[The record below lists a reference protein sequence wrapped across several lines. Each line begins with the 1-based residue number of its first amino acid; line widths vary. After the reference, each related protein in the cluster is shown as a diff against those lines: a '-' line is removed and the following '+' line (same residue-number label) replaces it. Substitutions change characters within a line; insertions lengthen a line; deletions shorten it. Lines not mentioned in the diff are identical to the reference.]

1 MRIINQSVELVSL
14 DKLRPHPKNPRQG
27 DVGAIHESIEH
38 NGFYGVVVAQR
49 STGYILAGNHRY
61 LAARHA
67 GAKEI
72 PVAWVDVDDDA
83 ALRILLADNRTNDL
97 ASYDDHALAEL
108 LQGLMTETGTL
119 DGTGYDGDALDELL
133 AELGIGQDA
142 PDASEDPGAQID
154 RAEELREKWGTDRGQ
169 IWAIPSKT
177 VPGRSHRLMC
187 GDSTSAEDVRRLL
200 NGAEPRLMVTD
211 PPYGVEY
218 DPTWRD
224 EAAAKGL
231 IEKADRRRGRVQN
244 DERVDWA
251 EAWALFPGAVVYCWH
266 DGRRAG
272 TVQATL
278 ESAGFEI
285 RAQII
290 WAKDRMAISRGHYHW
305 QHEPCWY
312 AVRRGQSAEWI
323 GDRSQTTLWKI
334 GVMDVGDT
342 DTKVHATQKPLE
354 CMARPI
360 RNHKGDVYD
369 PFLGSGTTMV
379 AAERERRICY
389 GMEIDPAYVA
399 VILERLTGMG
409 LSPHRVTRDEA

>member
-1 MRIINQSVELVSL
+1 CGRRRNRLHSYKIMRILNQSVELVSL

-61 LAARHA
+61 MAAEHA
-67 GAKEI
+67 GATAI

-119 DGTGYDGDALDELL
+119 DGTGYDGDVLDELL

-154 RAEELREKWGTDRGQ
+154 RAEELREKWGTERGQ

-187 GDSTSAEDVRRLL
+187 GDSTSAEDVGRLL
-200 NGAEPRLMVTD
+200 RDDKPRLMVTD

-224 EAAAKGL
+224 DAAAKGL
-231 IEKADRRRGRVQN
+231 IAAAARRLRPVQN

-251 EAWALFPGAVVYCWH
+251 EA
-266 DGRRAG
+266 
-272 TVQATL
+272 
-278 ESAGFEI
+278 
-285 RAQII
+285 
-290 WAKDRMAISRGHYHW
+290 
-305 QHEPCWY
+305 
-312 AVRRGQSAEWI
+312 
-323 GDRSQTTLWKI
+323 
-334 GVMDVGDT
+334 
-342 DTKVHATQKPLE
+342 
-354 CMARPI
+354 
-360 RNHKGDVYD
+360 
-369 PFLGSGTTMV
+369 
-379 AAERERRICY
+379 
-389 GMEIDPAYVA
+389 
-399 VILERLTGMG
+399 
-409 LSPHRVTRDEA
+409 

>member
-1 MRIINQSVELVSL
+1 MSMLIERIPIERI
-14 DKLRPHPKNPRQG
+14 KAAPYNPRKDLQPGDPEYERLKRSIDRWDLVEPLVWNRRTGNLVAGHQRLKILRARGDTEVDVSVVDLDPQDEAALNVALNKIGGEWDMPKLADLLSALDAQG
-27 DVGAIHESIEH
+27 FDVTLT
-38 NGFYGVVVAQR
+38 GFDAEELEELL
-49 STGYILAGNHRY
+49 TWEADE
-61 LAARHA
+61 A
-67 GAKEI
+67 GA
-72 PVAWVDVDDDA
+72 
-83 ALRILLADNRTNDL
+83 
-97 ASYDDHALAEL
+97 
-108 LQGLMTETGTL
+108 
-119 DGTGYDGDALDELL
+119 
-133 AELGIGQDA
+133 
-142 PDASEDPGAQID
+142 DPGAQVD
-154 RAEELREKWGTDRGQ
+154 RAEELREKWGTERGQ
-169 IWAIPSKT
+169 VWAIPSKT

-200 NGAEPRLMVTD
+200 NGAKPRLMVTD

-224 EAAAKGL
+224 DAAAKGL
-231 IEKADRRRGRVQN
+231 IGKADRRRGRVHN

-251 EAWALFPGAVVYCWH
+251 ATWALFPGAVVYCWH
-266 DGRRAG
+266 AGRHASA
-272 TVQATL
+272 VQASL

-342 DTKVHATQKPLE
+342 DTKAHGTQKPLE

-369 PFLGSGTTMV
+369 PFIGSGTTMV

-409 LSPHRVTRDEA
+409 LSPNRVT

>member
-142 PDASEDPGAQID
+142 PDAREDPGAQID

-169 IWAIPSKT
+169 IWAVPSKT

-187 GDSTSAEDVRRLL
+187 GDSTNADDVARLL
-200 NGAEPRLMVTD
+200 SGAAPRLMVTD

-218 DPTWRD
+218 DPEWRD
-224 EAAAKGL
+224 EAAERGL
-231 IEKADRRRGRVQN
+231 IRAPSVRVGKVANDDRADWR
-244 DERVDWA
+244 
-251 EAWALFPGAVVYCWH
+251 EAWRLFPGDVAYVWH
-266 DGRRAG
+266 ASWHIS
-272 TVQATL
+272 TVQASL
-278 ESAGFEI
+278 EAVGFAI
-285 RAQII
+285 RALII
-290 WAKDRMAISRGHYHW
+290 WAKPRFAISRGHYHW

-312 AVRRGQSAEWI
+312 AVRRGRSAGWI
-323 GDRSQTTLWKI
+323 GDRSQTTLWEI
-334 GVMDVGDT
+334 PLFDDVDMKT
-342 DTKVHATQKPLE
+342 HSTQKPVE

-360 RNHKGDVYD
+360 RNHEGDVYD
-369 PFLGSGTTMV
+369 PFSGTGTTIV

-389 GMEIDPAYVA
+389 SMEIDPGYVA

>member
-1 MRIINQSVELVSL
+1 MRIERIPIERI
-14 DKLRPHPKNPRQG
+14 KPAAYNPRKDLQPG
-27 DVGAIHESIEH
+27 DPEYERLKRSIDRWDLVEPLVWNRRTGNLVAGH
-38 NGFYGVVVAQR
+38 QRLKILRARGDTEVDVSVVDLDPQDEAALNVALNKIGGEWDMPKLADLLSALDAEGFDATLTGFDEAELEELLTWVADE
-49 STGYILAGNHRY
+49 
-61 LAARHA
+61 A
-67 GAKEI
+67 GA
-72 PVAWVDVDDDA
+72 
-83 ALRILLADNRTNDL
+83 
-97 ASYDDHALAEL
+97 
-108 LQGLMTETGTL
+108 
-119 DGTGYDGDALDELL
+119 
-133 AELGIGQDA
+133 A
-142 PDASEDPGAQID
+142 PGADPGAQID
-154 RAEELREKWGTDRGQ
+154 RAEELREKWGTERGQ

-187 GDSTSAEDVRRLL
+187 GDSTSAEDVGRLL

-224 EAAAKGL
+224 DAAAKGL
-231 IEKADRRRGRVQN
+231 IAAAARRRGPVQN

-251 EAWALFPGAVVYCWH
+251 EAWTLFPGAVVYCWH
-266 DGRRAG
+266 AGRHASA
-272 TVQATL
+272 VQASL

-379 AAERERRICY
+379 AAEREQRICY
-389 GMEIDPAYVA
+389 GMEIDPGYVA

-409 LSPHRVTRDEA
+409 LSPHRVTRDEV

>member
-1 MRIINQSVELVSL
+1 
-14 DKLRPHPKNPRQG
+14 
-27 DVGAIHESIEH
+27 
-38 NGFYGVVVAQR
+38 
-49 STGYILAGNHRY
+49 
-61 LAARHA
+61 
-67 GAKEI
+67 
-72 PVAWVDVDDDA
+72 
-83 ALRILLADNRTNDL
+83 
-97 ASYDDHALAEL
+97 
-108 LQGLMTETGTL
+108 
-119 DGTGYDGDALDELL
+119 
-133 AELGIGQDA
+133 
-142 PDASEDPGAQID
+142 
-154 RAEELREKWGTDRGQ
+154 
-169 IWAIPSKT
+169 
-177 VPGRSHRLMC
+177 
-187 GDSTSAEDVRRLL
+187 
-200 NGAEPRLMVTD
+200 MVTD

-224 EAAAKGL
+224 DAAAKGL
-231 IEKADRRRGRVQN
+231 ITPANRRRGQVKN
-244 DERVDWA
+244 DGRVDWA

-266 DGRRAG
+266 AGRHAS
-272 TVQATL
+272 TVQASL

-334 GVMDVGDT
+334 GVLDVGDT
-342 DTKVHATQKPLE
+342 DTKAHGTQKPLE